1 MTFFTRIQEPKWND
15 LVNIIENAHLILT
28 LERGIEKID
37 LEGTSGGLPRLF
49 KVPKKAFPFHLL
61 IVLQKGFPSLC
72 VNGVLIPTFIP
83 LGQQKS

>member
-1 MTFFTRIQEPKWND
+1 MVLERIQDHKEHFW
-15 LVNIIENAHLILT
+15 VSARYC
-28 LERGIEKID
+28 LESGATPGVLED
-37 LEGTSGGLPRLF
+37 PEGTSGGLPRLF

-61 IVLQKGFPSLC
+61 IVLQKDFPSLC